1 MRGKAVCKAAL
12 QKQFG
17 LPARAEVPL
26 FGVISRLAYQK
37 GLDVFADAL
46 EDMLY
51 HNDYQFILIGSGDP
65 GLQGR
70 FSYLASKY
78 PERFA
83 AYIGYASDKVSHLLE
98 AGSDFFVMPSRYEP
112 CGLNQMY
119 SMRYGTLPVVR
130 STGGLADTVRNYN
143 ADDPSISTGF
153 VLWDLNPVSLR
164 NTIRWA
170 AEVYLEHP
178 EAIARLRRNGMT
190 ADFSWNNT
198 ASQYEKMYDDAHK

>member
-1 MRGKAVCKAAL
+1 M
-12 QKQFG
+12 
-17 LPARAEVPL
+17 PL

-65 GLQGR
+65 WLQGR

-130 STGGLADTVRNYN
+130 STGGLADTVRNCN
-143 ADDPSISTGF
+143 VDDPSKSTGF